1 MSTRSRKA
9 LLAHNSCGKECTPC
23 TDCAFKHQLAID
35 EEKLT
40 SQMMRDQHE
49 AHKEFRAQDQAHMN
63 EMRRR
68 LEDAY
73 LEADAQRAQKRLA
86 VAQAV
91 NLKKEKDALEVL
103 LAMNEG
109 KYEGA
114 LETIEGLRQELD
126 EARRNDMPALE
137 PRDPRTPHK
146 RRRTVRPTLVTPP
159 APPLPPGSDEDCF
172 CGEETETEEEGSVS
186 NPIKL

>member
-1 MSTRSRKA
+1 MSTTRARSA
-9 LLAHNSCGKECTPC
+9 LLAHNNCGKDCRPC
-23 TDCAFKHQLAID
+23 TDCEFKLQMAID
-35 EEKLT
+35 EAKHT
-40 SQMMRDQHE
+40 SQMMKDQHD

-73 LEADAQRAQKRLA
+73 MDTDAQRVQKKLA
-86 VAQAV
+86 EAQAV

-109 KYEGA
+109 KMEGMM
-114 LETIEGLRQELD
+114 ETIQQLRDSLD
-126 EARRNDMPALE
+126 EARREAVPVLE
-137 PRDPRTPHK
+137 PRTPYK
-146 RRRTVRPTLVTPP
+146 RRRTIRPSLVTPP
-159 APPLPPGSDEDCF
+159 APPLPPGSGDEGCF

>member
-1 MSTRSRKA
+1 MSTRARSA
-9 LLAHNSCGKECTPC
+9 LLAHNNCGKDCKPC
-23 TDCAFKHQLAID
+23 TDCAYKQQVAID
-35 EEKLT
+35 EAKHT
-40 SQMMRDQHE
+40 SQMMKDQHA

-73 LEADAQRAQKRLA
+73 LEADAQRVQKKLAQ
-86 VAQAV
+86 AQAV
-91 NLKKEKDALEVL
+91 NLKKEKDDLEVM

-109 KYEGA
+109 KMEGMM
-114 LETIEGLRQELD
+114 ETIQQLRDSLD
-126 EARRNDMPALE
+126 EARREAIPVLE
-137 PRDPRTPHK
+137 RRTPYKK
-146 RRRTVRPTLVTPP
+146 RRTIRPTPVTP
-159 APPLPPGSDEDCF
+159 APEPLPVSDEDCF

>member
-9 LLAHNSCGKECTPC
+9 LLAHNSCGKDCRPC

-35 EEKLT
+35 EEKIT

-49 AHKEFRAQDQAHMN
+49 AHSEFRAQDLAHMN

-73 LEADAQRAQKRLA
+73 LEADAQRVQKKLA
-86 VAQAV
+86 VAQAA

-109 KYEGA
+109 KMEG
-114 LETIEGLRQELD
+114 LMETIQQLRDSLD
-126 EARRNDMPALE
+126 EARREAIPVLE
-137 PRDPRTPHK
+137 PRTPYK
-146 RRRTVRPTLVTPP
+146 RRRTIRPSLVSL